1 MALVTMVGTC
11 GSAGQM
17 DMRRLLLGEGLEG
30 EMLRASNNMVVGF
43 ISKEV
48 SELVMLVG
56 EVEEGK
62 GRVAYW

>member
-1 MALVTMVGTC
+1 MWFSRTDGHASLALGGGVG
-11 GSAGQM
+11 GRDA
-17 DMRRLLLGEGLEG
+17 E
-30 EMLRASNNMVVGF
+30 ASNNMVVGF

>member
-1 MALVTMVGTC
+1 
-11 GSAGQM
+11 M
-17 DMRRLLLGEGLEG
+17 DMRCLLLGEGLEG